1 MKLDKRKPS
10 GLEKDEQS
18 IKLLAELREKL
29 HSDDPSIRRKAAFNL
44 SWMQEDGLEILK
56 EALFGHFSRRAKTAA
71 AYGLRKMQGRM
82 KKTAR
87 ALFETG
93 IKSGDKET
101 RYVCNRAIALLSGKT
116 LKTPQ
121 PRKRRSAKIEIRETH
136 TNGNLKRN
144 HPKRQQRSGNRREV
158 SGNRRYRTDQSRRGP
173 ARGNSR

>member
-1 MKLDKRKPS
+1 MDKRKPS

-29 HSDDPSIRRKAAFNL
+29 HSDDPSIRRKAAYNL

-116 LKTPQ
+116 LKTHE
-121 PRKRRSAKIEIRETH
+121 PRKGRSAKIEIREIH
-136 TNGNLKRN
+136 TNGNLRRN
-144 HPKRQQRSGNRREV
+144 PNQRQRSGNRREV
-158 SGNRRYRTDQSRRGP
+158 SGNNRYRTDQSRRGP
-173 ARGNSR
+173 ARGRQR